1 LCEPG
6 EGTLWQVLSRTPR
19 AYGSI
24 NFDSHS
30 FSLNDEANLNISQ
43 VAFAGRQI
51 AVFQQDVAQSRAMTL
66 SDWRRRP
73 FVEKVVEHAA
83 SLLRTQ
89 L

>member
-1 LCEPG
+1 MIVDG
-6 EGTLWQVLSRTPR
+6 LWVSV
-19 AYGSI
+19 GST
-24 NFDSHS
+24 NFDSRFLS
-30 FSLNDEANLNISQ
+30 VNDEADLNISDA
-43 VAFAGRQI
+43 AFAGRWI
-51 AVFQQDVAQSRAMTL
+51 AMFQQDVAQSRAMTF